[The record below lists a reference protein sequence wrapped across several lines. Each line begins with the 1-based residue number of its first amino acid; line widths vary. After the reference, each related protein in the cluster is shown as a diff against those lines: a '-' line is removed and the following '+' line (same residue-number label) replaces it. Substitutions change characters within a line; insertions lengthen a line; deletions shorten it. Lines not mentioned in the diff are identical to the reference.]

1 MKEWIFLLETD
12 SRDGMMRNN
21 VCWSS
26 RQCERR
32 MRFLSN
38 LLVKIAKAVPV
49 LLVCW
54 FLGLDLRRVRFQN
67 LRFRGELETLE
78 LWSLMANWFPSG
90 LLAIT
95 RQIRLIISNNF
106 STFANQI
113 LEVLFTQ
120 AASSAQASLNIEAA
134 LLAIAGWLALAGL
147 VSTVSAKLWLVT
159 KAGLLGL
166 LRLVAEAFLFSDLRL
181 VAEAFLFSVLRL
193 VSKTF
198 QVAEVTLDF
207 LSSLIVIA
215 TEAWSSDMRSSLW
228 QSWPCWLIMLS
239 SWSS

>member
-1 MKEWIFLLETD
+1 MMKEWIFLLETD

-21 VCWSS
+21 VCWS
-26 RQCERR
+26 RRLCERC
-32 MRFLSN
+32 MWFLSN

-54 FLGLDLRRVRFQN
+54 FLGLDLRRVRF
-67 LRFRGELETLE
+67 RGELETLE
-78 LWSLMANWFPSG
+78 LWSLMANWFSSG
-90 LLAIT
+90 LLAVT
-95 RQIRLIISNNF
+95 MQIRLFISNNS

-120 AASSAQASLNIEAA
+120 ATSFAQASTNIEAA
-134 LLAIAGWLALAGL
+134 LLAIAGWLALAVAGWLALAGL
-147 VSTVSAKLWLVT
+147 VSTLSAKLWLVT
-159 KAGLLGL
+159 KAGLLGE
-166 LRLVAEAFLFSDLRL
+166 LRLVAEAL
-181 VAEAFLFSVLRL
+181 LFSVLRL
-193 VSKTF
+193 VSKTS
-198 QVAEVTLDF
+198 QVAELTLDV